1 MRTILTTL
9 AMPILT
15 STALQ
20 AGRAVTEEERSKL
33 VEALQAQGC
42 TGGKMEFD
50 NGKFEIDEAECPDS
64 KRYDFDFDTSFRL
77 ISKKLED

>member
-1 MRTILTTL
+1 MLILT
-9 AMPILT
+9 A
-15 STALQ
+15 TALQ
-20 AGRAVTEEERSKL
+20 AGRAVTDAERSKL

-50 NGKFEIDEAECPDS
+50 DGKFEIDDAVCSDS

-77 ISKKLED
+77 INKKLED